1 VSGRGLPAGG
11 AGSAGSAGS
20 GGGAGSGGTRV
31 PAPDGG
37 GAPKAEEVA
46 SSQLVPRLTDQGYGA
61 PDVAARR
68 RWVEERTGA
77 RLDHVGRHSVSG
89 EEMRG
94 NVENP
99 IGAVQVP
106 LGVAGPLAVE
116 GEHARGVFYVPL
128 ATNEGVLV
136 RSYERGMTA
145 LTRAGGAVTR
155 LYADENRVA
164 PVFRFEG
171 VAEAR
176 EFCLRLDELL
186 PEVRAAAEATTR
198 HGRLLR
204 LEPRPL
210 GRAVM
215 VNFCYA
221 TGDAHG
227 MNMIVKATESAC
239 ELLVTRGAAGRYTIF
254 SGMDS
259 EKRASGALL
268 GGGKGKHVVAG
279 ARLPARLLRAYLHT
293 TPAEMHELWQN
304 TVLGHLQAGAL
315 GYNGHFANGL
325 AALFIACGQDVAN
338 VVNSAVGVTHFEV
351 TAEGDLYASVTLPSL
366 TVATV
371 GGGTGRG
378 TARECLE
385 MLGCA
390 GAGGAPKL
398 AEIAAAT
405 LLAGELSMGAAL
417 ASGEFVAAHEAYG
430 RNRPSEPPGAPGPE
444 GPKEAGGPE
453 EAAEPEEAVAA
464 EDADSDG

>member
-1 VSGRGLPAGG
+1 LRARGGPARQPGSRG
-11 AGSAGSAGS
+11 GSAGAASRGHAGIPGGSAGAAS
-20 GGGAGSGGTRV
+20 RGHAGTPGGSQPAGEPGEPQS
-31 PAPDGG
+31 P
-37 GAPKAEEVA
+37 E
-46 SSQLVPRLTDQGYGA
+46 LVPRYVDQGYSA
-61 PDVAARR
+61 RDVAARR
-68 RWVEERTGA
+68 RWVEQRTGA
-77 RLDHVGRHSVSG
+77 RLTHVGRCSLAG
-89 EEMRG
+89 EPMRG

-99 IGAVQVP
+99 IGAAQVP
-106 LGVAGPLAVE
+106 LGVAGPLAVQ
-116 GEHARGVFYVPL
+116 GEHARGIFYVPL
-128 ATNEGVLV
+128 ATTEGVLV

-145 LTRAGGAVTR
+145 LTRAGGAVAR

-164 PVFRFEG
+164 PVFLFDG

-176 EFCLRLDELL
+176 RFCLQLEELL
-186 PEVRAAAEATTR
+186 PEVRAAAESTTR

-215 VNFCYA
+215 VNFCYSTA
-221 TGDAHG
+221 DAHG
-227 MNMIVKATESAC
+227 MNMITKATEKAC
-239 ELLVTRGAAGRYTIF
+239 ELLVARGAARRYTIF

-268 GGGKGKHVVAG
+268 AGGKGKRVVAG
-279 ARLPARLLRAYLHT
+279 ARLPARLVRAYLHT

-304 TVLGHLQAGAL
+304 TVLGHLQAGAI

-338 VVNSAVGVTHFEV
+338 VTNSAVGITHFEV

-371 GGGTGRG
+371 GGGTGCG

-390 GAGGAPKL
+390 GPGGAPKL

-417 ASGEFVAAHEAYG
+417 ASGEFVAAHEMYG
-430 RNRPSEPPGAPGPE
+430 RNRPP
-444 GPKEAGGPE
+444 
-453 EAAEPEEAVAA
+453 EPEA
-464 EDADSDG
+464 